1 MAPEDSRARA
11 RTRTRTDAGTT
22 VRAIGLVTAVLLTAG
37 LITACS
43 DSGGDGD
50 AAPKP
55 VPVPSSPRTSASRSA
70 DATPRADALPA
81 LPSALTGQ
89 RLHWGRCEG
98 TASTPAPGSD
108 WRCATLKVPLDY
120 TRPTGPTIGL
130 ALIRATSRD
139 AGEER
144 IGSLLFNFGGP
155 GGSGVDLLPAF
166 APQYAKLRARYDLVS
181 FDPRGVGAS
190 RGVRCRSDKAVQAA
204 ESIDVTPDTAA
215 EESAY
220 FKDATAF
227 GQGCEKQAGEL
238 LSHVSTIE
246 AARDMDLMR
255 QVLGDDKLHYMGV
268 SYGTELGGVYAHLFP
283 GKVGR
288 LTLDAVVDPTVGTVG
303 HSENQAR
310 GFQRALDDYFTSRGS
325 DPKAGSRKIA
335 ALLKRLDAKPLPT
348 ASGRELNE
356 SLATTGILVTLYR
369 KTSWPA
375 LTRGLRAADRGDG
388 TALLALAD
396 SYNDRDTKGH
406 YGTTTHAQRAISC
419 LDDRERP
426 TAARAKSLL
435 AKFRAISPV
444 FGEAMAW
451 DTAGWCHD
459 WPVAGLWDHP
469 EVSAPGAAPVLVVGN
484 TGDPATPYEGA
495 RKMADELGKGVGV
508 ELTWKGEGH
517 GAYGSGSACVD
528 STVNAYLLEGRIPRD
543 GRVCS

>member
-1 MAPEDSRARA
+1 MRS
-11 RTRTRTDAGTT
+11 
-22 VRAIGLVTAVLLTAG
+22 VGLITSVLLTAG

-43 DSGGDGD
+43 DSGRDGGS
-50 AAPKP
+50 APKP
-55 VPVPSSPRTSASRSA
+55 VSSSPRTGASRSA

-81 LPSALTGQ
+81 VPGALTGQ
-89 RLHWGRCEG
+89 RLRWGRCRG

-108 WRCATLKVPLDY
+108 WQCATLKVPLDY
-120 TRPTGPTIGL
+120 ARPAGRTIGL
-130 ALIRATSRD
+130 ALIRARSHG
-139 AGEER
+139 AGKEP

-166 APQYAKLRARYDLVS
+166 APQYTKLRARYDLVS
-181 FDPRGVGAS
+181 FDPRGAGAS
-190 RGVRCRSDKAVQAA
+190 RGVRCRGDKEIQAA
-204 ESIDVTPDTAA
+204 ESIDPTPDTAA

-220 FKDATAF
+220 FKDAADF
-227 GQGCEKQAGEL
+227 GKGCARQAGDL
-238 LSHVSTIE
+238 LRHVSTIE

-255 QVLGDDKLHYMGV
+255 QVLGDDKLHYMGA

-288 LTLDAVVDPTVGTVG
+288 LALDAVVDPTVGTVG
-303 HSENQAR
+303 HSENQTR
-310 GFQRALDDYFTSRGS
+310 GFQRALDGYFTSRGS
-325 DPKAGSRKIA
+325 DPEAGSRKIA
-335 ALLKRLDAKPLPT
+335 ALLDQLDTHPLPT
-348 ASGRELNE
+348 TSGRELTE
-356 SLATTGILVTLYR
+356 SLATTGVLDALYSR
-369 KTSWPA
+369 TSWPT

-388 TALLALAD
+388 TTLLALAD
-396 SYNDRDTKGH
+396 SYNDRDSQGH
-406 YGTTTHAQRAISC
+406 YGTLTHAQRAISC
-419 LDDRERP
+419 LDDKDRP

-459 WPVAGLWDHP
+459 WPVAGLWDDP
-469 EVSAPGAAPVLVVGN
+469 DVSAPDAAPVLVVGN

-495 RKMADELGKGVGV
+495 RRMADELGKGVGV

-528 STVNAYLLEGRIPRD
+528 TAVNAYLLEGRIPRD
-543 GRVCS
+543 GTVCS